1 MVADGQGAD
10 LRGERTPGGV
20 LGEGWVLKEIS

>member
-1 MVADGQGAD
+1 MVADGQGVD

-20 LGEGWVLKEIS
+20 LGEVRVLKEIS